1 MQGDGSGAD
10 GFFDFVREWRTS
22 TAHQRGT
29 SSCSGADDTRT
40 QDDAC
45 CSSMLQE
52 FLGGILS
59 HGQMYQMSMVALASR
74 QYSPR
79 LETFRQLSEGWFHP
93 DKACCWVVVNG
104 EIAIT
109 NVNELENSIDLA
121 LEQGSETKE
130 KVLDIDH
137 VFSRKDGK
145 VTLTL
150 YGPLDSVCSHTM
162 HDYIVDA
169 ILGTKHG
176 NVSYLWRPIP
186 YSSVACQDDFSCSQM
201 GTDKNMSIPGYGVDL
216 AMKNMEY
223 NARDSSNEEDSSG
236 ALDSSQSTPGFDI
249 QKLVE
254 RYPENKMELE
264 SFGSHLS
271 KSSSQ
276 KERGSIKVWDLNDI
290 GIQTVEKIFNAKDG
304 LSVLRDVAQNFPSL
318 VEMISKVP
326 VSKDTRAQMK
336 SLSSYLSP
344 DAEALFVNGVSIS
357 LGDLNWHAMLDVLR
371 SESEFLLKLHSLG
384 INSANIPEIIKLRNG
399 HSGQDDEG
407 RRESFRLDFQPEKHV
422 FWMSNV
428 EEDESFEGLPSR
440 LSNLLQPS
448 FMGQAPAVRRNIFTA
463 LLVVDVGSRGGAMSL
478 LTAKGL
484 LDQGLPVRIGII
496 PVGHKQ
502 NVEDKSRD
510 LTNTFTALG
519 LNVGG
524 REACSLFA
532 ASAAAMAQ
540 KGWDMEENYPEAM
553 HNALMKQLKS
563 NWKRMSDKFDGIA
576 PKALAGFLR
585 DSRNAVAESV
595 ASFLKEASAQVKGL
609 GIQDFPEAGG
619 ILIFNGALHHVDSAP
634 MWRPV
639 LINAWQ
645 AEVASIQ
652 RLVYENRLS
661 DSSTDLLSDILLIHG
676 AIPRFNSRIL
686 SKPSLLGDGESDN
699 NPQRAIDFANVTSTL
714 DLIESMGLAYFSQ
727 MTLVNDKIQN
737 FPITH
742 WIIVNPSSDAGRA
755 LMSEALSHEFAD
767 SRIGVVVNVE
777 DPSCSNDALSELDA
791 LLLGLSLGP
800 PEKASEA
807 DYFDMLA
814 SISSVSAATLADGKL
829 SGIIPEEVFP
839 NPEGLV
845 NFLKN
850 VKGSNHLGKHCQFV
864 RDHLDL
870 PEGISGVLTNGRFL
884 EQRFAGDIVAKD
896 FRILDQVAETK
907 FFATRKLLNILK
919 STLPADGRVSTIA
932 ALSSGVIM
940 AHTSGKVCFIFASRY
955 R

>member
-10 GFFDFVREWRTS
+10 GFFDVVREWRRTS
-22 TAHQRGT
+22 AAHQRGT
-29 SSCSGADDTRT
+29 SSCSGAGDTL
-40 QDDAC
+40 DDAC

-52 FLGGILS
+52 FLGDILS
-59 HGQMYQMSMVALASR
+59 HGQMYHMSMVALASR

-79 LETFRQLSEGWFHP
+79 LETFRQLSEGWFGP

-104 EIAIT
+104 KTAIT
-109 NVNELENSIDLA
+109 AVDELEKSIDLA
-121 LEQGSETKE
+121 LEHGGETKE

-137 VFSRKDGK
+137 VFSKKDGK
-145 VTLTL
+145 ATVTL
-150 YGPLDSVCSHTM
+150 YGPLDSACSHKM
-162 HDYIVDA
+162 HDYIVDT
-169 ILGTKHG
+169 ILGKKRG

-186 YSSVACQDDFSCSQM
+186 YSGVACQEEFSCSQL

-216 AMKNMEY
+216 AIKNMEY
-223 NARDSSNEEDSSG
+223 NARDSSEEKDSSG

-249 QKLVE
+249 QTLVE
-254 RYPENKMELE
+254 RYPEHRMELE
-264 SFGSHLS
+264 SFASHLS

-276 KERGSIKVWDLNDI
+276 KESSGIKVWDLNDI
-290 GIQTVEKIFNAKDG
+290 GIQTVEKVFNAKDG

-318 VEMISKVP
+318 VEMVSKVP
-326 VSKDTRAQMK
+326 VSKDTRKQMK
-336 SLSSYLSP
+336 SLSSYLAP
-344 DAEALFVNGVSIS
+344 DAEALFVNGLSIS
-357 LGDLNWHAMLDVLR
+357 LGDLNWHAILDVLR

-384 INSANIPEIIKLRNG
+384 IASGNIPDIFKLRNG
-399 HSGQDDEG
+399 HGGQEDEG
-407 RRESFRLDFQPEKHV
+407 RGESFRLDFQPENHV

-463 LLVVDVGSRGGAMSL
+463 FFVVDVGSRGGAMSL

-496 PVGHKQ
+496 PVGHKE
-502 NVEDKSRD
+502 NVENKSRD
-510 LTNTFTALG
+510 LTNIFTALG
-519 LNVGG
+519 LNMGD
-524 REACSLFA
+524 RQACSLFA
-532 ASAAAMAQ
+532 ASAAAMTQ

-553 HNALMKQLKS
+553 YNALLKQLKPK
-563 NWKRMSDKFDGIA
+563 WKSMSDKFDGIA
-576 PKALAGFLR
+576 PKAFAGFLR
-585 DSRNAVAESV
+585 ESKNAVAESV

-661 DSSTDLLSDILLIHG
+661 DSSTDLLGDILLIHG

-699 NPQRAIDFANVTSTL
+699 SPQRAIDFANVSSTL
-714 DLIESMGLAYFSQ
+714 DLIESMKLAYFSQ
-727 MTLVNDKIQN
+727 MALVNDKIQN

-742 WIIVNPSSDAGRA
+742 WVIVNPSSDAGRV

-767 SRIGVVVNVE
+767 SRIGIVVNLE
-777 DPSCSNDALSELDA
+777 DPSCSNDTVSELDA
-791 LLLGLSLGP
+791 FLLGLSLGP

-807 DYFDMLA
+807 DYFDMVAL
-814 SISSVSAATLADGKL
+814 ISSASAANLANGRL
-829 SGIIPEEVFP
+829 PGIIPEGVFP
-839 NPEGLV
+839 TPESLN
-845 NFLKN
+845 NFLKD
-850 VKGSNHLGKHCQFV
+850 VRRSKYLEKHCRFV
-864 RDHLDL
+864 RDHLGL
-870 PEGISGVLTNGRFL
+870 PKGISGVLTNGRFL

-907 FFATRKLLNILK
+907 FFATRKLLNLLK
-919 STLPADGRVSTIA
+919 STLPADGRLNTIA
-932 ALSSGVIM
+932 ALSSSVIM
-940 AHTSGKVCFIFASRY
+940 AHTSGKVRLHVY
-955 R
+955 QGLR